1 MAKVLD
7 LPKISAFSLGETS
20 TISQRW
26 SKWVK
31 AFEYYIAASGI
42 TDKKQQRAVL
52 LHLAGPEVQD
62 IFETLE
68 DTGNDLDTAITK
80 LTAYFQPQKNI
91 PFERHNFRQT
101 TQLQGETI
109 EQYAIRLK
117 HQVKFCDYNN
127 PADMIRDQIIE
138 QCLSTS
144 LRQRLLREPDLTLE
158 KTITI
163 GRSFEA
169 SERQASQMEA
179 DSLKPTNLEVNAI
192 QSQEKS
198 PRFPGAPTKQTS
210 SFRSSLTC
218 YCCSNVGHRAKDP
231 RCPAEGMSCNNCNK
245 LGHFARVCRQPRS
258 TSKSENQNR
267 KNISR
272 DEINKQTPGSHRDI
286 RYISGASLPATQEC
300 SSDEEYIFEPISY
313 PEPAILLRKE
323 RKALG

>member
-117 HQVKFCDYNN
+117 H
-127 PADMIRDQIIE
+127 
-138 QCLSTS
+138 
-144 LRQRLLREPDLTLE
+144 
-158 KTITI
+158 
-163 GRSFEA
+163 
-169 SERQASQMEA
+169 
-179 DSLKPTNLEVNAI
+179 
-192 QSQEKS
+192 
-198 PRFPGAPTKQTS
+198 
-210 SFRSSLTC
+210 
-218 YCCSNVGHRAKDP
+218 
-231 RCPAEGMSCNNCNK
+231 
-245 LGHFARVCRQPRS
+245 
-258 TSKSENQNR
+258 
-267 KNISR
+267 
-272 DEINKQTPGSHRDI
+272 
-286 RYISGASLPATQEC
+286 
-300 SSDEEYIFEPISY
+300 
-313 PEPAILLRKE
+313 
-323 RKALG
+323 